1 MTEKSDCCNLNS
13 IQIPSCCSALTS
25 FPRPILGLQQQRRSP
40 EIQIASLSFA
50 EIVNTVFD
58 CCNTWAGPLLGP
70 IDFNLSIIF
79 WAASRFAS
87 FFDPP
92 PPDSLSCVL
101 IIKIITIIIS
111 TILIGEVARPP
122 HHHHHHQEQNRHHL
136 SLPTQHKMEK
146 FLWWGCP
153 PTAPASPPPLTEWTP
168 TERKHFGEKT
178 LGGSKEEKK
187 LVETQRVS

>member
-13 IQIPSCCSALTS
+13 MKIPSCCSALTS

-40 EIQIASLSFA
+40 EIQIASLCFTEIMSRVFA
-50 EIVNTVFD
+50 

-70 IDFNLSIIF
+70 IDFSLSIIF

-92 PPDSLSCVL
+92 PPDSLSCCSDHLEIVK

-111 TILIGEVARPP
+111 TILIGEAARPP

-168 TERKHFGEKT
+168 TERNHFDDQ
-178 LGGSKEEKK
+178 GGNK
-187 LVETQRVS
+187 